1 MAFENWHIW
10 LLAMMVFVVFEIVI
24 PSFVMASIGLG
35 CFFAFLGAAVHLPFP
50 FQMVLFILGTT
61 TGFLGIKPLME
72 KYAYRKKSIHTNAS
86 GLIGR
91 IGKVIETIDE
101 EAGSGCVAIDGDMW
115 KAIHTDGN
123 IVQTHVKVKVLK
135 VDSIVLTVEE
145 LETEHHHEVEKI
157 PENKTQ
163 KLKIKVGNRTYFID
177 YDEIKGV
184 YSNNK
189 ITYLVASA
197 DKKYIHDY
205 SLEILSRL
213 LPSEMFFRAN
223 RQFIVNRDTISA
235 TNPANNGKILVTLQ
249 PESGL
254 PKHISVSRLKA
265 HAFRQW
271 LK

>member
-1 MAFENWHIW
+1 
-10 LLAMMVFVVFEIVI
+10 
-24 PSFVMASIGLG
+24 
-35 CFFAFLGAAVHLPFP
+35 
-50 FQMVLFILGTT
+50 
-61 TGFLGIKPLME
+61 ME

-101 EAGSGCVAIDGDMW
+101 KAGSGCVAIDGDMW
-115 KAIHTDGN
+115 KAIHSDGN
-123 IVQTHVKVKVLK
+123 IIQTHVKVKVLK

-145 LETEHHHEVEKI
+145 LKTEHHHEVEKI
-157 PENKTQ
+157 PENKSE
-163 KLKIKVGNRTYFID
+163 KLKIKVGNRTYFIGF
-177 YDEIKGV
+177 DEIRGV

-189 ITYLVASA
+189 ITYLIASD